1 MKTDVTSA
9 TQQKPYLFETALKSM
24 VLRAMDQGYP
34 VEEIEKELILSLKT
48 ILSGDFSDLRMKNV
62 H

>member
-9 TQQKPYLFETALKSM
+9 TQQKPHLFESALKSM